1 MTVLRAILGGI
12 GRMIAITAIF
22 SIAGPLAFA
31 ALILLIVLGV
41 GTPFFELL
49 RDFASLGEV
58 STLVSVAAWVLTFGS
73 MLAAFPPSVITG
85 AIFALAAVC
94 AGLSAVWMA
103 WCAAAVAIAA
113 IILIGTVYVPGESSA
128 VLLPNLQG
136 AEQLFRAFLALNVL
150 ALLPTTLCWWL
161 AKPLHRARIAA

>member
-1 MTVLRAILGGI
+1 MALSREAALSYLQRAHDQNRLAHAYLISGPSGSGKRALASDLANLGG
-12 GRMIAITAIF
+12 
-22 SIAGPLAFA
+22 
-31 ALILLIVLGV
+31 
-41 GTPFFELL
+41 
-49 RDFASLGEV
+49 V

-85 AIFALAAVC
+85 AMFALAAVC
-94 AGLSAVWMA
+94 TGLSAVWMA

-136 AEQLFRAFLALNVL
+136 AEQVFRAFLALNVL
-150 ALLPTTLCWWL
+150 ASLPTTLCWWL
-161 AKPLHRARIAA
+161 AKPLRRARIAA

>member
-12 GRMIAITAIF
+12 VRIIAIVAIF
-22 SIAGPLAFA
+22 SITGPLAFA

-41 GTPFFELL
+41 GTPFLELL
-49 RDFASLGEV
+49 RDFANPGSV

-85 AIFALAAVC
+85 AIFALAVVC
-94 AGLSAVWMA
+94 ASLSAVWMA

-113 IILIGTVYVPGESSA
+113 IILNGTVYIPDESSA
-128 VLLPNLQG
+128 VLLPKSARSRADVQG
-136 AEQLFRAFLALNVL
+136 FFGAQRARVAADD
-150 ALLPTTLCWWL
+150 ALLV
-161 AKPLHRARIAA
+161 AREAAASC